1 MLDRCLCLG
10 LTGNRLVIFEI
21 FLEQLQNLVFLLF
34 FVFLFFI
41 YFVSFVFLFL
51 VLILSLE
58 VCRLIL
64 HVSMIS
70 DIVMPKYF
78 IVLFFLNIFCSKCS
92 FFSYVGHRFFIC
104 KMWNKMF
111 WRDKKKFH
119 NPVILFLFWFV
130 SFHNHSFRSQKRL
143 TSEFLWL
150 FWIFFH
156 SFSFFT
162 LFGGDFVFWGIFFC
176 MWRRAGGSFFYHT

>member
-1 MLDRCLCLG
+1 MFIFLFPCGFFGLSAINLLWNFHKSMLDRCLCLG

-64 HVSMIS
+64 HLSTIS
-70 DIVMPKYF
+70 DIVMPKYSSCF
-78 IVLFFLNIFCSKCS
+78 FFLIFFAQNAHFFLMLGIDFLYARCETKCFGETKKS
-92 FFSYVGHRFFIC
+92 FIILWFYFCFDSFLFIT
-104 KMWNKMF
+104 
-111 WRDKKKFH
+111 
-119 NPVILFLFWFV
+119 ILFEV
-130 SFHNHSFRSQKRL
+130 KK
-143 TSEFLWL
+143 
-150 FWIFFH
+150 
-156 SFSFFT
+156 
-162 LFGGDFVFWGIFFC
+162 D
-176 MWRRAGGSFFYHT
+176 

>member
-1 MLDRCLCLG
+1 LSQKTWRDGGAKILKEAFFKDVTKGFDLGVIPKKNWKRFVWCFIRFLGGKYREMEFGFVYFFIPMWFFGLSAINLLWNFHKSMLDRCLCLG
-10 LTGNRLVIFEI
+10 LTGYRLVIFEI

-78 IVLFFLNIFCSKCS
+78 IMLFFL
-92 FFSYVGHRFFIC
+92 
-104 KMWNKMF
+104 
-111 WRDKKKFH
+111 
-119 NPVILFLFWFV
+119 
-130 SFHNHSFRSQKRL
+130 
-143 TSEFLWL
+143 
-150 FWIFFH
+150 IFFAQNAH
-156 SFSFFT
+156 FF
-162 LFGGDFVFWGIFFC
+162 LCW
-176 MWRRAGGSFFYHT
+176 A